1 VTAARTLA
9 EPRGKTAW
17 AAVVVNHNAGSLLLD
32 CVESLLA
39 DDSTGSPPEIVVVDN
54 ASTDGSDAA
63 LEAKHPDVVLI
74 RPGANLGYARAA
86 NLGIAA
92 TTAGVVAVLNPDTT
106 VQRGV
111 GDTFVAR
118 FEHEPR
124 LGAIG
129 PWISNPDGSRYPSA
143 RSEPSTTD
151 AIGHA
156 LLGRVAPGNPFTR
169 TYRQLDADPDTPR
182 HVDWVSGAAIW
193 LRREALDATG
203 GWDERFFLFFEDLD
217 LCRRLEAGG
226 WDVVYE
232 PAGRVCHVVGASR
245 ERRRYR
251 SIYEH
256 HRAAYLYAAK
266 WWSGPRRALLPAAA
280 ALLAGRGVA
289 LAAREATVG
298 RRGPAKVTR

>member
-1 VTAARTLA
+1 MIT
-9 EPRGKTAW
+9 EPRADAAW
-17 AAVVVNHNAGSLLLD
+17 AAVVVNHNAGPLLLE

-39 DDSTGSPPEIVVVDN
+39 DDSAGSPPEIVVVDN

-92 TTAGVVAVLNPDTT
+92 TSAGVVAVLNPDTT
-106 VQRGV
+106 VVRGV
-111 GDTFVAR
+111 GGTLVQRFAR
-118 FEHEPR
+118 EPR

-143 RSEPSTTD
+143 RTAPSTTD

-156 LLGRVAPGNPFTR
+156 LLGRVAPHNAFTR
-169 TYRQLDADPDTPR
+169 TYRQLDADPDAPR
-182 HVDWVSGAAIW
+182 SVDWVSGAAIW
-193 LRREALDATG
+193 LRREALDTTG
-203 GWDERFFLFFEDLD
+203 GWDERFFLFFEDMD
-217 LCRRLEAGG
+217 LCRRLGEDG

-232 PAGRVCHVVGASR
+232 PAGRVRHVVGASR

-256 HRAAYLYAAK
+256 HRAAYQYAAK
-266 WWSGPRRALLPAAA
+266 WWSGPRRALLPGAA

-289 LAAREATVG
+289 LAAREAAVG
-298 RRGPAKVTR
+298 RRGPEKATK